1 MVNIKIKYDL
11 MDGSWVD
18 EQFLEIECD
27 NQTIITLLDNNHVYK
42 EGCKLLGWTTNDIT
56 KEGTKP
62 TSIYKG
68 IYIPDTD
75 VILYAVWG
83 EENSSNTLNIEFNNN
98 KTTSVTTIPY
108 EKLNEDEKLK
118 ATNSILNKTKS
129 IVTFCYK
136 NDEETKKFDVEY
148 EGTEWTLSQ
157 IITEDEYT
165 NEFKNFNKKITWY
178 RKSVMLNEY
187 DKIYDGDVLIGEV
200 FDGTPVNFIALPIVI
215 WDDEYRDNLIN
226 ILNTDYGIE
235 KGNEGISLSNKL
247 FHTKSPNEELSARY
261 YGYVNI
267 VNNDDYKI
275 EFDSLN
281 DENNTIRVPQLQL
294 PQGNNYTLFAE
305 PLDGCR
311 FVGWFRRE
319 EYLEED
325 GQSGKVNF
333 YPISGESNN
342 KLNVIVEKNAIFNQY
357 GACFIGEP
365 KSTETFFAEYKFKYV
380 QPVQYYTW
388 SGTPTNG
395 IYVVDKLDEQFS
407 SNEIVIQNTGQIKT
421 ILICSKIE
429 LTDKKFYNS
438 DDVFEPV
445 YINLKDNENG
455 FNLDEKIELPDDF
468 TYGTVLTFQ
477 ETIKGPVSITI
488 TNKD

>member
-1 MVNIKIKYDL
+1 MSNRINVKFYIDGNVYQSKEYDK
-11 MDGSWVD
+11 
-18 EQFLEIECD
+18 
-27 NQTIITLLDNNHVYK
+27 QTVITLLNNNDINNINNDRI
-42 EGCKLLGWTTNDIT
+42 LLGWSTTNNTVDDETI
-56 KEGTKP
+56 
-62 TSIYKG
+62 IYNG
-68 IYIPDTD
+68 IYIPDINESED
-75 VILYAVWG
+75 LNFYPVW
-83 EENSSNTLNIEFNNN
+83 EDENDASTKSININFNDT
-98 KTTSVTTIPY
+98 KETSITTIPY

-165 NEFKNFNKKITWY
+165 NEFENFNKKITWY

-215 WDDEYRDNLIN
+215 WDDEYRKKLIN
-226 ILNTDYGIE
+226 ILNADYGIE
-235 KGNEGISLSNKL
+235 NGEGISLSNKL

-342 KLNVIVEKNAIFNQY
+342 KINVIVEKNTIFNQY

-365 KSTETFFAEYKFKYV
+365 KSTEKFFAEYKFKYV

-388 SGTPTNG
+388 SGTPTDEG
-395 IYVVDKLDEQFS
+395 YVVDKLDEQFS
-407 SNEIVIQNTGQIKT
+407 SNEIVIQNEGEIKS
-421 ILICSKIE
+421 IFIFSKID
-429 LTDKKFYNS
+429 LDNKKFYNDKYEFESS
-438 DDVFEPV
+438 DID
-445 YINLKDNENG
+445 IHDKDNG
-455 FNLDEKIELPDDF
+455 DYNLDNIELPDGF
-468 TYGTVLTFQ
+468 TFGTVLTL
-477 ETIKGPVSITI
+477 EGTIKGPVTITI
-488 TNKD
+488 ND

>member
-1 MVNIKIKYDL
+1 MINIKIEYNL
-11 MDGSWVD
+11 MGGSCVD

-42 EGCKLLGWTTNDIT
+42 EGCKLLGWATNDIT

-83 EENSSNTLNIEFNNN
+83 EENPSNTLNIEFNNN

-157 IITEDEYT
+157 IITENEYT
-165 NEFKNFNKKITWY
+165 NEFENFNKKITWY
-178 RKSVMLNEY
+178 RKSVMLNDY

-215 WDDEYRDNLIN
+215 WDDDERNNLIN

-247 FHTKSPNEELSARY
+247 FHTKSPNEGLSARY

-365 KSTETFFAEYKFKYV
+365 KSTEKPFAEYKFKYV

-388 SGTPTNG
+388 SGTTTDG
-395 IYVVDKLDEQFS
+395 IYVVDKLEEQFS
-407 SNEIVIQNTGQIKT
+407 SNEIVIQNEGEIKS
-421 ILICSKIE
+421 IFIFSKID
-429 LTDKKFYNS
+429 LTNKKFSNDKYEIES
-438 DDVFEPV
+438 SVIDIHD
-445 YINLKDNENG
+445 KDKG
-455 FNLDEKIELPDDF
+455 YNLDNIELPDDF
-468 TYGTVLTFQ
+468 IYGTVLTLK
-477 ETIKGPVSITI
+477 ETIKGPLSITI
-488 TNKD
+488 ND

>member
-1 MVNIKIKYDL
+1 MKNIQIEYNL
-11 MDGSWVD
+11 MDGSCVD
-18 EQFLEIECD
+18 EQFLVIECD

-83 EENSSNTLNIEFNNN
+83 EENPSNTLNIEFNNN

-157 IITEDEYT
+157 IITEEEYT
-165 NEFKNFNKKITWY
+165 NEFENFNKKITWY

-215 WDDEYRDNLIN
+215 WDEQYRNKLIN
-226 ILNTDYGIE
+226 ILNADYGIE
-235 KGNEGISLSNKL
+235 KGEGISLSNKL

-365 KSTETFFAEYKFKYV
+365 KSTEKFFAEYKFKYV

-388 SGTPTNG
+388 SGIDTNG

-407 SNEIVIQNTGQIKT
+407 SNEIVIQNEGEIKS
-421 ILICSKIE
+421 IFIFSKID
-429 LTDKKFYNS
+429 LTNKKFYN
-438 DDVFEPV
+438 DKYEFESSV
-445 YINLKDNENG
+445 IDIHDKDKG
-455 FNLDEKIELPDDF
+455 YNLDNIELPDGF
-468 TYGTVLTFQ
+468 TFGTVLTLK
-477 ETIKGPVSITI
+477 ETIKESISITI
-488 TNKD
+488 ND